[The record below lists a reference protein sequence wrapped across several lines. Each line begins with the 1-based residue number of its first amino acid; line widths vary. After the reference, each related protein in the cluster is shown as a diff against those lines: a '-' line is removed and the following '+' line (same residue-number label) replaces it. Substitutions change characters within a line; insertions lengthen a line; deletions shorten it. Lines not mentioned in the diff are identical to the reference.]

1 MEYNYYDTT
10 FFFFFSLSC
19 YISILLHTALAFGTL
34 RLLSLLLQK
43 DAYLSSE
50 LSFVGSGTFFSGVLT
65 NIYSSLS
72 NVQYCYSMTWFSLH
86 LSDT

>member
-1 MEYNYYDTT
+1 MGKVVRMEYDNYDTT
-10 FFFFFSLSC
+10 FFSF
-19 YISILLHTALAFGTL
+19 LLT
-34 RLLSLLLQK
+34 LQK

-50 LSFVGSGTFFSGVLT
+50 LSFVGSSTFFSGVLT